1 MAAVTIDASVVDG
14 SNGKLHPNPIAPY
27 EITTIIT
34 PDAIPSTDNAVI
46 LSPLSAGA
54 VGAAVAISA
63 QGSTPLDGPNAVES
77 QDVPTQ
83 DLANLATAQNI
94 PAQELASIVDAQNIP
109 TQELATIVNPESV
122 PTQELANIVSPESVP
137 TQELSTLV
145 SSIAVPTQGLPSLAA
160 AQNIP
165 TQELATIVN
174 SVSVPTQELASIV
187 TPETVPTQ
195 DLADIVNPVAVP
207 TQELPNL
214 ASAQSVPAQELAT
227 IVTPES
233 APAFSAPAVFTANAL
248 PSEAPPFPTN
258 HARILYDNLLSTS
271 TVTATAGTNPSYV
284 LIPNTA
290 QRWVFTDGEDI
301 IFTPP
306 ANIDLDTVCI
316 GAHSLKNYSI
326 GVNYETTVGGGYTA
340 FAGGKALTNNDAV
353 MFHRSSTVSVARLKI
368 SCSGATGVNF
378 VGSIYAGVALQMQRP
393 FYSGYSPGVLSR
405 QADYFS
411 SNTESGNFI
420 GVEVRR
426 RAQQSNADWKNL
438 SNDWYRTYFDPFLV
452 SAETLPFYFAW
463 NLAEHDRDVMY
474 CKNIT
479 NISPSYQGQR
489 DLMSVSIP
497 LVGIA

>member
-46 LSPLSAGA
+46 LNPLSAGD

-63 QGSTPLDGPNAVES
+63 QDSTPIDGPNAVES

-94 PAQELASIVDAQNIP
+94 PVQDLASIVDAQNIP
-109 TQELATIVNPESV
+109 TQELATIVTPESV
-122 PTQELANIVSPESVP
+122 
-137 TQELSTLV
+137 
-145 SSIAVPTQGLPSLAA
+145 
-160 AQNIP
+160 
-165 TQELATIVN
+165 
-174 SVSVPTQELASIV
+174 
-187 TPETVPTQ
+187 
-195 DLADIVNPVAVP
+195 
-207 TQELPNL
+207 
-214 ASAQSVPAQELAT
+214 
-227 IVTPES
+227 
-233 APAFSAPAVFTANAL
+233 PAFSAPAVFTANAL
-248 PSEAPPFPTN
+248 PSETPPFPTN

-340 FAGGKALTNNDAV
+340 FASGKELSNNDAV

-368 SCSGATGVNF
+368 SCSGATGANF
-378 VGSIYAGVALQMQRP
+378 IGSIYAGVALQMQRP

-438 SNDWYRTYFDPFLV
+438 NNDWYRSYFDPFLV

-463 NLAEHDRDVMY
+463 NLAEYDRDVMY